1 MDTHQTN
8 KFVNQYSQPLYGRSG
23 GSGDRDHST
32 LEGGR
37 ACGMVAGIW
46 VDALLKNI
54 GNTFV
59 TLHPYRARLDN
70 LYSLQ

>member
-46 VDALLKNI
+46 VDALLKN
-54 GNTFV
+54 
-59 TLHPYRARLDN
+59 R
-70 LYSLQ
+70 